1 MSSPVPVGSPPHRPR
16 AHSNDT
22 NQPTAP
28 ATQPLLPPPL
38 HAHSRYS
45 DLSCS
50 SLSLPTHRAA
60 LGHRAASATPPPAI
74 LALHMHPLLLTPPP
88 LRYLLTPPPPPPPP
102 ASSFAARLLLR
113 RPPPPSPPWRV
124 LYAWTAHYTRHDAP
138 EAPEGS
144 RHHLAPSSLHC
155 LSAPHRRRPSPHTAA
170 CQRNAS
176 SQSTRHKRP
185 PGRHTRPQGE
195 ASRAL
200 HAPLGCPRRLCPA
213 PLVPAPPALLL
224 MSPALLM
231 SATGDLPPNCPL
243 APICPL
249 APSPPPSQPAA
260 SQPAASSGATAAA
273 SAGGGTQPVGGLSW
287 AAPSRRASD

>member
-1 MSSPVPVGSPPHRPR
+1 MIGTGPAEPPRVGTGAQPQGTVSICCVPRGAPVSSPVPVGSPPHRPR

-144 RHHLAPSSLHC
+144 RHHL
-155 LSAPHRRRPSPHTAA
+155 LSPLPLRPA
-170 CQRNAS
+170 
-176 SQSTRHKRP
+176 
-185 PGRHTRPQGE
+185 
-195 ASRAL
+195 
-200 HAPLGCPRRLCPA
+200 
-213 PLVPAPPALLL
+213 
-224 MSPALLM
+224 
-231 SATGDLPPNCPL
+231 
-243 APICPL
+243 
-249 APSPPPSQPAA
+249 SPPTLASHSCVSAQRIVAEHAA
-260 SQPAASSGATAAA
+260 QKAAREAHT
-273 SAGGGTQPVGGLSW
+273 SAG
-287 AAPSRRASD
+287 